1 MNMRRLALFGLIMLL
16 SACAEMSTRNT
27 QLDLT
32 LIQYEKTLRWSGIEQ
47 TNSYRKQPIN
57 FSSQQLAMFK
67 KIKVTG
73 YDIIQTS
80 YSNSE
85 LKQLLVNQLVEVRFI
100 NEDTQVERS
109 FREQQTWE
117 WDEEAKRWW
126 LVSPFPHITLR

>member
-1 MNMRRLALFGLIMLL
+1 MRRLALFGLIMLL

-32 LIQYEKTLRWSGIEQ
+32 LIQYEKTLRWAGIEQ

-57 FSSQQLAMFK
+57 FSSQQLTMFK

-117 WDEEAKRWW
+117 WDEVAKRWW

>member
-1 MNMRRLALFGLIMLL
+1 
-16 SACAEMSTRNT
+16 
-27 QLDLT
+27 
-32 LIQYEKTLRWSGIEQ
+32 
-47 TNSYRKQPIN
+47 
-57 FSSQQLAMFK
+57 
-67 KIKVTG
+67 VTG